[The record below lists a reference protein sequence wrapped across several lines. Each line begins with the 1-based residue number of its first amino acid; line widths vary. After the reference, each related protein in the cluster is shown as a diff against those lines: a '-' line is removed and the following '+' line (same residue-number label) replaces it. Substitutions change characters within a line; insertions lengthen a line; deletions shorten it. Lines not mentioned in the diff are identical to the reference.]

1 MPRNFSWFLPN
12 EIAGMARPSASVS
25 DFEFL
30 KDNDIEAIVSLTEI
44 PLNNILI
51 EEFGFEYKHV
61 PIEDLTAPT
70 MEQVDEFV
78 EFTVSMREKGKK
90 VAVHCG
96 AGVGRTGTML
106 ACYLVHQGY
115 GAAKA
120 IDEVRNK
127 RPGSIETTEQESLI
141 ARYAKKLT
149 K

>member
-1 MPRNFSWFLPN
+1 MPRNFSWLLPN

-30 KDNDIEAIVSLTEI
+30 KDNDINAIVSLTEI
-44 PLNNILI
+44 PLNNVLI

-61 PIEDLTAPT
+61 PVEDLTAPT

-78 EFTVSMREKGKK
+78 EFAVSMRKRGKK

-106 ACYLVHQGY
+106 ACYLVHQGQS
-115 GAAKA
+115 AVKA
-120 IDEVRNK
+120 IEEVRDK
-127 RPGSIETTEQESLI
+127 RPGSIETSEQELLI